1 MSQEQ
6 DSTRKKRYLL
16 LPCYPTSPNDLLLT
30 NVPMNELNEKQSIQR
45 QLFGYYQPTTFEN
58 EHERWINSLSQSWN
72 IHRDILEFNFKKML
86 TLLDTLAHKRMYHFS
101 THPQEEYFHVDEYT
115 TALEFYLQM
124 DYDLFY
130 MKTCSYR
137 GAQPII
143 NEPQSIF
150 STNQRPPYGRYTM
163 EACHQKS
170 CCLCYPSPHIE
181 SKSTI
186 QHIFVNGYR
195 SILNCPTTCT
205 TRNIIYVLTC
215 PCKQF
220 DYIGETS
227 VSLPQRLTYHR
238 KHGNRII
245 KEFLLGKKLTNYIN
259 EDAIKSYETLV
270 KDRMKLYQHL
280 CYCSVAMQHF
290 LDENSDYWPFI
301 PQRLTVYEEQ
311 EQERE
316 IKFVDHHQYQFANDV
331 PVPTNTNY
339 RFTTEQKLNI
349 EEFFQQKK
357 YLSQLNSHFDFYQA
371 SIIAVCKY

>member
-16 LPCYPTSPNDLLLT
+16 LPCYPTTSSDDDLLLT
-30 NVPMNELNEKQSIQR
+30 NVSIDELDESQLIQR
-45 QLFGYYQPTTFEN
+45 QLFGYHQPTTYQN
-58 EHERWINSLSQSWN
+58 DHEQWIDSLSQSWN
-72 IHRDILEFNFKKML
+72 IHRDILQFNLKKML
-86 TLLDTLAHKRMYHFS
+86 TLLHQLAYKRMYHFS
-101 THPQEEYFHVDEYT
+101 THPQEETLYEDEYKI
-115 TALEFYLQM
+115 ALEFYLQM
-124 DYDLFY
+124 DYNLFY

-143 NEPQSIF
+143 NIPSSIF
-150 STNQRPPYGRYTM
+150 STNERPPYGRYTM

-170 CCLCYPSPHIE
+170 CSLCYPSRQIE
-181 SKSTI
+181 SKSTV

-195 SILNCPTTCT
+195 SILNCPATCT

-259 EDAIKSYETLV
+259 EDVIKSY
-270 KDRMKLYQHL
+270 
-280 CYCSVAMQHF
+280 
-290 LDENSDYWPFI
+290 
-301 PQRLTVYEEQ
+301 
-311 EQERE
+311 
-316 IKFVDHHQYQFANDV
+316 
-331 PVPTNTNY
+331 
-339 RFTTEQKLNI
+339 
-349 EEFFQQKK
+349 
-357 YLSQLNSHFDFYQA
+357 
-371 SIIAVCKY
+371 